1 MTIGRLSYIM
11 ITNMKKLIMFLILI
25 AVTTACSG
33 KHLSFGKKCVEKGD
47 QIVYSYIWLT
57 EEEHPADTETCKKI
71 EKK

>member
-1 MTIGRLSYIM
+1 
-11 ITNMKKLIMFLILI
+11 MFLILI

-33 KHLSFGKKCVEKGD
+33 KHLSFGKKCGEKGD

>member
-1 MTIGRLSYIM
+1 MPIGRLSYIM
-11 ITNMKKLIMFLILI
+11 KVNMKKLIMFLILI

-33 KHLSFGKKCVEKGD
+33 KHLSFGKKCMEKGD